1 MSRLTD
7 QMVSMLLR
15 NYAHEVKNSLI
26 YSLMGNHIGV
36 RGFTNSAK
44 YFLSQA
50 EEEKGHAAKVLKYMT
65 DRNAMIMSPP
75 IPEVST
81 NYSDLRFAFNGALN
95 LEFETTQIWQETYD
109 LAVELNDGI
118 TKQLANE
125 FLDIQRK
132 EEDEIIQHND
142 ELSLIGEN
150 IPLQKLWDNTYQ
162 F

>member
-7 QMVSMLLR
+7 QMTAILLR
-15 NYAHEVKNSLI
+15 NYAHEIKNSLV
-26 YSLMGNHIGV
+26 YSLMSNNIGV
-36 RGFTNSAK
+36 RGFTNSSK

-50 EEEKGHAAKVLKYMT
+50 EEEKSHAIKVLKYLS

-75 IPEVST
+75 IPEIST
-81 NYSDLRFAFNGALN
+81 NYSDLRFAFDNAMN
-95 LEFETTQIWQETYD
+95 LEFETTQLWQETYD

-125 FLDIQRK
+125 FLDIQKK

-150 IPLQKLWDNTYQ
+150 VPLQKIWDNTYQ